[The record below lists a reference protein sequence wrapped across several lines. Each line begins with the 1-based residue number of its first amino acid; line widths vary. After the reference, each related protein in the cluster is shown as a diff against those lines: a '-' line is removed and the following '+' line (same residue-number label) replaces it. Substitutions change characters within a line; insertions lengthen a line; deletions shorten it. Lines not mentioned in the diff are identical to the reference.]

1 MQPPF
6 PNNADT
12 LDVHCSSLND
22 SFSNSFTVRLSSE
35 ILNTIAVQVPV
46 HGGGVNLGYVFV
58 IQATLR
64 TTDGIQIRSDPIT
77 AGMFC
82 IYNMYVWC
90 IYVWFLYTTIKFVQ
104 LIIKCVL

>member
-6 PNNADT
+6 PDNADT
-12 LDVHCSSLND
+12 LDVHCSSLNH

-35 ILNTIAVQVPV
+35 ILNTIAVQVPI
-46 HGGGVNLGYVFV
+46 HGGGVHLGYIYI

-82 IYNMYVWC
+82 IYDMYDTYYDFC
-90 IYVWFLYTTIKFVQ
+90 MQ
-104 LIIKCVL
+104 Q